1 MNCDLVNLTMEKSAV
16 KSIQKEI
23 NLEVNEE
30 LGSEFPNQK
39 ISVKN
44 TFAALQFRNYRL
56 WFSGQLVSLFGSWM
70 QSTAYGYYIFEL
82 THSPAFLGYVGFAS
96 GIPAWILTFYGGV
109 VADRY
114 PRRTIL
120 MITQSWMMLLAF
132 ILAALTFTGIVQ
144 PWHLI
149 LISFLNGVGNSFDST
164 ARHAFAR
171 ELVDK
176 KYLTNAIALN
186 STMFNT
192 ATAVGPAIAGITYA
206 ILGPAWCFLING
218 ISFIAVLYNLW
229 KIKIEEQLVTNSNNS
244 VISEVKAGFKYLK
257 LNKDLVTIIIIT
269 SLLSFFGMGLVTLF
283 PAWAVN
289 ILHGNSITNGYLQS
303 ARGAG
308 AVLFALIIAAVNHI
322 IIRGKYLTY
331 TMAILPLLLFV
342 FSFNRSFVI
351 SISLLVLIGGIL
363 ISMFNLSNGLIQ
375 TIVDEK
381 FRGRILSFYSFSFFA
396 LYPIGSLWIGMLAE
410 HFTSPVAVLIN
421 SILLAVGYYLVILY
435 HPKLKT
441 IK

>member
-1 MNCDLVNLTMEKSAV
+1 MICDLVNLCMDNSSYKPDQV
-16 KSIQKEI
+16 KSNHKIENEQLLEI
-23 NLEVNEE
+23 ESNN
-30 LGSEFPNQK
+30 
-39 ISVKN
+39 ISFKN
-44 TFAALQFRNYRL
+44 TFAALGFRNYRL

-70 QSTAYGYYIFEL
+70 QTTAYGYFIFEL

-96 GIPAWILTFYGGV
+96 GIPAWLFTFYGGV
-109 VADRY
+109 IADRY
-114 PRRTIL
+114 SRRNIL
-120 MITQSWMMLLAF
+120 ILTQTWMMLLAF
-132 ILAALTFTGIVQ
+132 ILAGLTFSGIVQ

-149 LISFLNGVGNSFDST
+149 LISFMNGIGNAFDST

-192 ATAVGPAIAGITYA
+192 ATAIGPAIAGITYA
-206 ILGPAWCFLING
+206 LFGPAWCFMING
-218 ISFIAVLYNLW
+218 VSFLAVIYNLW
-229 KIKIEEQLVTNSNNS
+229 RIRLTPFSKPLNSDS
-244 VISEVKAGFKYLK
+244 IITEVKAGFSYLR
-257 LNKDLVTIIIIT
+257 NRKDLLTIILIT

-303 ARGAG
+303 ARGVG
-308 AVLFALIIAAVNHI
+308 AVTFALLIAAVNHVI
-322 IIRGKYLTY
+322 LRGKYLRYCTV
-331 TMAILPLLLFV
+331 ILPVLLFV
-342 FSFNRSFVI
+342 FSFNRTFFI
-351 SISLLVLIGGIL
+351 SILLLILIGGIL

-375 TIVDEK
+375 TIVDEE

-410 HFTSPVAVLIN
+410 HYSTPTAIMINAV
-421 SILLAVGYYLVILY
+421 LLAVGYYFIKLY
-435 HPKLKT
+435 HPKLSL

>member
-1 MNCDLVNLTMEKSAV
+1 MDCDLVNLPMKNSAD

-23 NLEVNEE
+23 KLEVNEE

-44 TFAALQFRNYRL
+44 TFAALQFKNYRL

-70 QSTAYGYYIFEL
+70 QSTAYGYFIFEL

-120 MITQSWMMLLAF
+120 MITQSWMMFLAF

-218 ISFIAVLYNLW
+218 ISFVAVLYNLW
-229 KIKIEEQLVTNSNNS
+229 KIKIEEQLVTNSSNS

-308 AVLFALIIAAVNHI
+308 AVVFALIIAAVNYV

-421 SILLAVGYYLVILY
+421 SVLLAVGYYLVKLY